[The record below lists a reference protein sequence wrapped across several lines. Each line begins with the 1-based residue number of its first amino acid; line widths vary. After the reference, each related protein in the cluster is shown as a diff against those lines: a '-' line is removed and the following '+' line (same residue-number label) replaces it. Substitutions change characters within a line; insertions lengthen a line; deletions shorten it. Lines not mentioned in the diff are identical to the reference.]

1 MIKSGFYTI
10 PASQAFAD
18 TLVTGIIDK
27 FPEPEQLARIELYL
41 PSRRA
46 ISSIKEAF
54 LKHQNKG
61 PILLPK
67 MFAVG
72 EPDEEVALNITIER
86 LELDE
91 AINGFERQCLIAS
104 QIQHFPIG
112 GRRMAPAPAMKLASS
127 LCVLIDQMQRAGTP
141 LSAIRDV
148 LPDELSTHWQEILKF
163 LTILFDYW
171 PSILAE
177 RGQIDPVARQQQLL
191 QAQLD
196 FWTSHPPN
204 APIILA
210 GSTGTLP
217 MTRAFM
223 KVISQLP
230 MGAVIFP
237 GIELDIEDAD
247 WRAIEQDP
255 VHPLHQIARS
265 MVEFELPLSEVRYWH
280 VTEQMQHKSVRSR
293 QIMLREVM
301 RPASRTSQWR
311 RLAVDQSELSP
322 SSLQGL
328 TVMSVTDS
336 FQEAELIA
344 GLMRQALET
353 PNKTAMLITPDRML
367 ARKVQAALMRW
378 NILVDDSAGSA
389 LILSSPA
396 RFLALIIRVVQED
409 ASPHALRA
417 LFKHPFA
424 TAGLPRAEFTH
435 LANLFEEQ
443 ILRGP
448 LPRKNWESWTLLVAQ
463 TPKLKH
469 FWQTCLVPAFTPLR
483 DAFKAVNPS
492 LDTLAIALMQTAQ
505 NLGALPENRVDEN
518 SADENRA
525 DENNVDS
532 GINDTQSDAPLHI
545 YSDFAGAVL
554 LELLSDM
561 IRFGGS
567 YPLAASEFH
576 NTFRVLC
583 QEEVVRTPYNQH
595 PRLKI
600 LGTIEAR
607 MQQADTVIL
616 GGLNEGVWPPFSQR
630 DMWINNASRTQL
642 GLPDRH
648 WRIALSAHDFMMAAA
663 SPEVMIT
670 RSVITD
676 GAPTQISRWL
686 ARLDAVVAAAGLSS
700 YLDKQIPVWM
710 KAVNA
715 RKIPDIVK
723 PIARPEPKPAL
734 AHRPSQISATDF
746 DQWIT
751 DPYGFY
757 VKKILKIRQKNP
769 IDEPPSVALRGS
781 LIHDVIAEF
790 STRYPTGK
798 LPEDAQEQLHKIV
811 DAHLSKWSNIAY
823 IDLFWRQKFSVI
835 LNWFLEEEGRRRDER
850 FQVVVEKEGRL
861 ELPVG
866 QRLILITARADRI
879 ELHPGNHY
887 QIIDYKSG
895 NPPSKLAVSSG
906 RAVQLLVE
914 AAILSKGGYRL
925 SDKTAQDIELFYWQL
940 KGRETASAKIDD
952 VTPDEFDVSII
963 FDQLLAL
970 VQSFENEDQPYLS
983 EPNSAQRP
991 KFSQVRHLARIK
1003 EWRAFEVNDDG

>member
-112 GRRMAPAPAMKLASS
+112 GLRMAPAPAMKLASS

-223 KVISQLP
+223 KVISHLP

-301 RPASRTSQWR
+301 RPASRTSRWR
-311 RLAVDQSELSP
+311 RLAVDQSELTP

-353 PNKTAMLITPDRML
+353 PIKTAMLITPDRML

-435 LANLFEEQ
+435 LASLFEEQ

-448 LPRKNWESWTLLVAQ
+448 LPRKNWESWTLSVAQ
-463 TPKLKH
+463 KPKLKN
-469 FWQTCLVPAFTPLR
+469 FWQTCLLSAFTPLR

-518 SADENRA
+518 RVDENRA
-525 DENNVDS
+525 DS

-545 YSDFAGAVL
+545 YSDYAGVRL

-567 YPLAASEFH
+567 YPLTASEFY

-700 YLDKQIPVWM
+700 HLDKQIPVWM

-723 PIARPEPKPAL
+723 PIVRPEPKPAL

-746 DQWIT
+746 DQLIT

-790 STRYPTGK
+790 STRYPTGE
-798 LPEDAQEQLHKIV
+798 LPEDAEEQLHKIV

-823 IDLFWRQKFSVI
+823 IDLFLEAKIFCNYKLVSRGRRQK
-835 LNWFLEEEGRRRDER
+835 
-850 FQVVVEKEGRL
+850 
-861 ELPVG
+861 
-866 QRLILITARADRI
+866 T
-879 ELHPGNHY
+879 
-887 QIIDYKSG
+887 
-895 NPPSKLAVSSG
+895 
-906 RAVQLLVE
+906 
-914 AAILSKGGYRL
+914 
-925 SDKTAQDIELFYWQL
+925 
-940 KGRETASAKIDD
+940 
-952 VTPDEFDVSII
+952 
-963 FDQLLAL
+963 
-970 VQSFENEDQPYLS
+970 
-983 EPNSAQRP
+983 
-991 KFSQVRHLARIK
+991 
-1003 EWRAFEVNDDG
+1003 

>member
-1 MIKSGFYTI
+1 MIKSRFYTI

-18 TLVTGIIDK
+18 NLVTGIMDK
-27 FPEPEQLARIELYL
+27 FPEKEQLARIELYL

-54 LKHQNKG
+54 FKHQKKG
-61 PILLPK
+61 PLLLPK
-67 MFAVG
+67 LFAIG
-72 EPDEEVALNITIER
+72 EPDEEVALNLAMEG

-91 AINGFERQCLIAS
+91 AINDFERQCLIAS

-112 GRRMAPAPAMKLASS
+112 GQLMAPASAMKLASS
-127 LCVLIDQMQRAGTP
+127 LCMLIDQMQRAGTP
-141 LSAIRDV
+141 LSAIKDV
-148 LPDELSTHWQEILKF
+148 LPDELSTYWQEILKF

-217 MTRAFM
+217 MTRSFM
-223 KVISQLP
+223 RVISQLP
-230 MGAVIFP
+230 MGVVIFP
-237 GIELDIEDAD
+237 GIDLDIEDTE
-247 WRAIEQDP
+247 WRAIEHDP
-255 VHPLHQIARS
+255 VHPLSQIARA

-280 VTEQMQHKSVRSR
+280 VTEQMRNKSVCSR
-293 QIMLREVM
+293 QILLREVM
-301 RPASRTSQWR
+301 RPASRTWQWR
-311 RLAVDQSELSP
+311 RLAIDESELSP

-328 TVMSVTDS
+328 KVISVTDS

-344 GLMRQALET
+344 GLMRKTLET

-378 NILVDDSAGSA
+378 NITVDDSAGSS
-389 LILSSPA
+389 LLLSSPA
-396 RFLALIIRVVQED
+396 RFLVLIIRVVQED

-448 LPRKNWESWTLLVAQ
+448 LPKKNWESWTLLVVQ
-463 TPKLKH
+463 NPKLKD
-469 FWQTCLVPAFTPLR
+469 FWQTRLLPAFNPLR
-483 DAFKAVNPS
+483 DAFKAINPS
-492 LDTLAIALMQTAQ
+492 LDTLTVALMQTAQ
-505 NLGALPENRVDEN
+505 NLGTLPENRVDSGFKTNN
-518 SADENRA
+518 S
-525 DENNVDS
+525 
-532 GINDTQSDAPLHI
+532 QSDDPFHI
-545 YSDFAGAVL
+545 YSDHAGKVL
-554 LELLSDM
+554 LELLSD
-561 IRFGGS
+561 IVRFGSS
-567 YPLAASEFH
+567 YPIASSEFH
-576 NTFRVLC
+576 NTFSVLC
-583 QEEVVRTPYNQH
+583 QEMVVRTPYNEH

-648 WRIALSAHDFMMAAA
+648 WRIALSAHDFMIAAA

-670 RSVITD
+670 RSVVTD
-676 GAPTQISRWL
+676 GAPTQTSRWL
-686 ARLDAVVAAAGLSS
+686 ARLDAVLAAAGISS

-715 RKIPDIVK
+715 RKIPGIVR
-723 PIARPEPKPAL
+723 PIARPEPKPAI

-757 VKKILKIRQKNP
+757 VKKILKIKQKNP
-769 IDEPPSVALRGS
+769 IDELPSVALRGS

-790 STRYPTGK
+790 LKHYPSGK
-798 LPEDAQEQLHKIV
+798 LPKNAGEQLHKIL
-811 DAHLSKWSNIAY
+811 DAHLSKWSDIAY

-835 LNWFLEEEGRRRDER
+835 LNWFLEEEYRRRDEH
-850 FQVVVEKEGRL
+850 FQVVVEKEGRI
-861 ELPVG
+861 ELSIG
-866 QRLILITARADRI
+866 QRLIHVTARADRI
-879 ELHPGNHY
+879 ELHQDNNY

-895 NPPSKLAVSSG
+895 NSPSKLAVSSG

-914 AAILSKGGYRL
+914 AAILSKGGFNL
-925 SDKTAQDIELFYWQL
+925 PNKTAQDIELFYWQL
-940 KGRETASAKIDD
+940 KGRVTAPAKIDD
-952 VTPDEFDVSII
+952 VTPDDFDVSII
-963 FDQLLAL
+963 FDQLFEL
-970 VQSFENEDQPYLS
+970 VHSFENEEQPYLS
-983 EPNSAQRP
+983 EPNLAQRP

-1003 EWRAFEVNDDG
+1003 EWRAFEVNDDR

>member
-18 TLVTGIIDK
+18 NLVTGIIDK

-54 LKHQNKG
+54 FKHQKLG

-72 EPDEEVALNITIER
+72 EPDEEVALKNTIER
-86 LELDE
+86 LELNE
-91 AINGFERQCLIAS
+91 AINKFERQCLIAS

-127 LCVLIDQMQRAGTP
+127 LCMLIDQLQRAGTP
-141 LSAIRDV
+141 LSAIKDV

-177 RGQIDPVARQQQLL
+177 RGQMDPVARQQQLL

-196 FWTSHPPN
+196 VWISHPPKS
-204 APIILA
+204 PIILA

-237 GIELDIEDAD
+237 GIELDIENTD
-247 WRAIEQDP
+247 WQAIKKDP
-255 VHPLHQIARS
+255 VHPFYQIART
-265 MVEFELPLSEVRYWH
+265 MVEFELQLSEVRYWH
-280 VTEQMQHKSVRSR
+280 VTEQIQNKSNRSR
-293 QIMLREVM
+293 LILLREVM

-311 RLAVDQSELSP
+311 KLAVDQTELSP
-322 SSLQGL
+322 SSLKGL
-328 TVMSVTDS
+328 KVMSVTDS
-336 FQEAELIA
+336 FKEAELIG
-344 GLMRQALET
+344 GLMRQVLET
-353 PNKTAMLITPDRML
+353 PNKTAMLITPDRTL

-378 NILVDDSAGSA
+378 NILIDDSAGSA

-396 RFLALIIRVVQED
+396 RFLALTIRVVQED

-448 LPRKNWESWTLLVAQ
+448 LPRKNWESWTLLVAR
-463 TPKLKH
+463 TPKLKD
-469 FWQTCLVPAFTPLR
+469 FWQTYLLPAFNPLR
-483 DAFKAVNPS
+483 DAFKAINPS
-492 LDTLAIALMQTAQ
+492 LDTLTIALMQTVQ
-505 NLGALPENRVDEN
+505 NLSTLPENSEDSDSDTNEKQ
-518 SADENRA
+518 SA
-525 DENNVDS
+525 
-532 GINDTQSDAPLHI
+532 APLHI
-545 YSDFAGAVL
+545 YSDFAGTVL

-561 IRFGGS
+561 IRFGSS
-567 YPLAASEFH
+567 YPIAASEFH
-576 NTFRVLC
+576 NTFSVLC

-616 GGLNEGVWPPFSQR
+616 GGLNEGVWPPFSQK
-630 DMWINNASRTQL
+630 DMWINNVSRTQL

-648 WRIALSAHDFMMAAA
+648 WRIALSAHDFIMAAA
-663 SPEVMIT
+663 SSEVMIT
-670 RSVITD
+670 RSFVTD
-676 GAPTQISRWL
+676 GAPNQASRWL
-686 ARLDAVVAAAGLSS
+686 ARLDAVVAAAGLSA

-715 RKIPDIVK
+715 RKIPKIVE
-723 PIARPEPKPAL
+723 PIGRPEPKPTIAQ
-734 AHRPSQISATDF
+734 RPSQISATDF

-757 VKKILKIRQKNP
+757 VKKILKIRQKKP
-769 IDEPPSVALRGS
+769 IDEPPSVALKGA
-781 LIHDVIAEF
+781 LIHDIIAKF
-790 STRYPTGK
+790 SARYPTGE
-798 LPEDAQEQLHKIV
+798 LPDDAGYQLQKIAEQFL
-811 DAHLSKWSNIAY
+811 LKWSNDTY

-835 LNWFLEEEGRRRDER
+835 LNWFLKEEDRRRDENFR
-850 FQVVVEKEGRL
+850 LVVEKDGSL
-861 ELPVG
+861 ELSIG
-866 QRLILITARADRI
+866 QRLILVTARADRI
-879 ELHPGNHY
+879 ELHQGNNY

-914 AAILSKGGYRL
+914 AAILLKGGYNL
-925 SDKTAQDIELFYWQL
+925 SDEPVQDIELFYWHL
-940 KGRETASAKIDD
+940 KGRLTVPAKIDD
-952 VTPDEFDVSII
+952 VTPYDFDMATI
-963 FDQLLAL
+963 FNQLFKL
-970 VQSFENEDQPYLS
+970 VQSFENEEQPYLS
-983 EPNSAQRP
+983 EPNLAQRP
-991 KFSQVRHLARIK
+991 KFSEVRHLARIK
-1003 EWRAFEVNDDG
+1003 EWRAFEVNDDE

>member
-1 MIKSGFYTI
+1 
-10 PASQAFAD
+10 
-18 TLVTGIIDK
+18 
-27 FPEPEQLARIELYL
+27 
-41 PSRRA
+41 
-46 ISSIKEAF
+46 
-54 LKHQNKG
+54 
-61 PILLPK
+61 

-112 GRRMAPAPAMKLASS
+112 GLRMAPAPAMKLASS

-223 KVISQLP
+223 KVISHLP

-280 VTEQMQHKSVRSR
+280 VTEKMQHKSVRPR

-301 RPASRTSQWR
+301 RPASRTSRWR
-311 RLAVDQSELSP
+311 RLAVDQSELTP

-328 TVMSVTDS
+328 KVMSVTDS

-378 NILVDDSAGSA
+378 NILVDDSAGSP

-435 LANLFEEQ
+435 LASLFEEQ

-448 LPRKNWESWTLLVAQ
+448 LPRKNWESWTLSVAQ
-463 TPKLKH
+463 KPKLKN
-469 FWQTCLVPAFTPLR
+469 FWQTCLLSAFTPLR

-518 SADENRA
+518 RA
-525 DENNVDS
+525 DS

-545 YSDFAGAVL
+545 YSDYAGVRL

-567 YPLAASEFH
+567 YPLTGSEFY

-723 PIARPEPKPAL
+723 PIVRPEPKPAL

-746 DQWIT
+746 DQLIT

-790 STRYPTGK
+790 STRYPTGE
-798 LPEDAQEQLHKIV
+798 LPEDAEEQLHKIV

-835 LNWFLEEEGRRRDER
+835 INWFLEEEGRRRDER
-850 FQVVVEKEGRL
+850 FQVVAEKEGRL
-861 ELPVG
+861 ELLIG
-866 QRLILITARADRI
+866 QRLIFITARADRI
-879 ELHPGNHY
+879 ELHQDNHY

-895 NPPSKLAVSSG
+895 NPPSKLAVVSG

-914 AAILSKGGYRL
+914 AAILSKGGYSL
-925 SDKTAQDIELFYWQL
+925 SYKTAQDIELFYWQL
-940 KGRETASAKIDD
+940 KGRVTAPAKIDD
-952 VTPDEFDVSII
+952 VTPDDFDVSII

-983 EPNSAQRP
+983 EPNPAQRP

>member
-1 MIKSGFYTI
+1 MIKSGFYSI

-18 TLVTGIIDK
+18 NLVTGIIDK
-27 FPEPEQLARIELYL
+27 FPESEQLAKIELYL

-46 ISSIKEAF
+46 ISSIEKAF
-54 LKHQNKG
+54 FKHQKEG

-67 MFAVG
+67 IFAVG
-72 EPDEEVALNITIER
+72 EPDEEAALKIIVEG

-91 AINGFERQCLIAS
+91 SINGFERQCLIAT
-104 QIQHFPIG
+104 QIQLLPIG
-112 GRRMAPAPAMKLASS
+112 GRRMAPATAMKLASS
-127 LCVLIDQMQRAGTP
+127 LCLLIDQMQRAGTP
-141 LSAIRDV
+141 LSAIKDV

-177 RGQIDPVARQQQLL
+177 RGKIDPVARQQKLL

-196 FWTSHPPN
+196 YWTSHPPN

-237 GIELDIEDAD
+237 GIELDIEDTD
-247 WRAIEQDP
+247 WHAIEQDR

-265 MVEFELPLSEVRYWH
+265 MLELELPLSEVRYWH

-293 QIMLREVM
+293 QIVLREVM

-311 RLAVDQSELSP
+311 RLAVEHSELST
-322 SSLQGL
+322 SSLEGL
-328 TVMSVTDS
+328 KVMSVTDS

-344 GLMRQALET
+344 GLMRETLENK
-353 PNKTAMLITPDRML
+353 NKTAMLVTPDRML

-378 NILVDDSAGSA
+378 NIIVDDSAGSS

-396 RFLALIIRVVQED
+396 RFLASIIRVVQED
-409 ASPHALRA
+409 ASPYALRA

-424 TAGLPRAEFTH
+424 TAGLERAEFTY

-448 LPRKNWESWTLLVAQ
+448 LPKKNWESWTTLVAQ
-463 TPKLKH
+463 TSELKG
-469 FWQTCLVPAFTPLR
+469 FWQTCLLPAFTPLR
-483 DAFKAVNPS
+483 DAYRSTNPS
-492 LDTLAIALMQTAQ
+492 LDTLTIALMQTAQ
-505 NLGALPENRVDEN
+505 NLSSLPEN
-518 SADENRA
+518 SADLVS
-525 DENNVDS
+525 D
-532 GINDTQSDAPLHI
+532 INETQSDAPLHI
-545 YSDFAGAVL
+545 YSDFAGTAL

-561 IRFGGS
+561 IRFGS
-567 YPLAASEFH
+567 NYPIIASEFH
-576 NTFRVLC
+576 NTFFVLC
-583 QEEVVRTPYNQH
+583 QEVVVRTPYDQH

-607 MQQADTVIL
+607 MQQADIVIL
-616 GGLNEGVWPPFSQR
+616 GGLNEGVWPPFSER
-630 DMWINNASRTQL
+630 DTWITNATRTQL
-642 GLPDRH
+642 GLPDRY
-648 WRIALSAHDFMMAAA
+648 WRIALSAHDFMMAASA
-663 SPEVMIT
+663 PEVLIT
-670 RSVITD
+670 RSVVTD
-676 GAPTQISRWL
+676 GVPTQISRWL
-686 ARLDAVVAAAGLSS
+686 ARLDAVLAAAGLSS

-723 PIARPEPKPAL
+723 PISQPEPKPAI

-746 DQWIT
+746 EQWIK

-757 VKKILKIRQKNP
+757 VNKILKIKQKQQ

-790 STRYPTGK
+790 SKRYPTGK
-798 LPEDAQEQLHKIV
+798 LPKDAGEQLHKIV
-811 DAHLSKWSNIAY
+811 DTHLSKWSNITY

-835 LNWFLEEEGRRRDER
+835 LNWLLEEERRRRHDR
-850 FQVVVEKEGRL
+850 FHVIAEKEGRI
-861 ELPVG
+861 ELSIG
-866 QRLILITARADRI
+866 QRSILITARADRI
-879 ELHPGNHY
+879 ELHQDNNY
-887 QIIDYKSG
+887 QLIDYKSG
-895 NPPSKLAVSSG
+895 NPPSKLKVSSG
-906 RAVQLLVE
+906 TAVQLLVE
-914 AAILSKGGYRL
+914 AAILSKGGYNI
-925 SDKTAQDIELFYWQL
+925 SDKTALDIKLFYWQL
-940 KGRETASAKIDD
+940 KGRITAPAKIDD
-952 VTPDEFDVSII
+952 VTPDDFDVSII
-963 FDQLLAL
+963 FDQLFEL
-970 VQSFENEDQPYLS
+970 VQIFENEEQPYLS

-1003 EWRAFEVNDDG
+1003 EWRAFEVNEDG

>member
-1 MIKSGFYTI
+1 MIKSRFYTI

-18 TLVTGIIDK
+18 NLVTGIIDK

-54 LKHQNKG
+54 LKHQKQG

-67 MFAVG
+67 IFAVG
-72 EPDEEVALNITIER
+72 EPDEEVALNPSIEG
-86 LELDE
+86 LELNE
-91 AINGFERQCLIAS
+91 AINVFERQCLIAS

-112 GRRMAPAPAMKLASS
+112 GQRMSPASSMKLASS
-127 LCVLIDQMQRAGTP
+127 LCMLIDQMQRACTP
-141 LSAIRDV
+141 LSDIKNV
-148 LPDELSTHWQEILKF
+148 LPDELSTYWQEILKF

-177 RGQIDPVARQQQLL
+177 RGQMDPVARQQKLL

-204 APIILA
+204 VPIILA

-237 GIELDIEDAD
+237 GLDLDIEHTD
-247 WRAIEQDP
+247 WHAIENDS
-255 VHPLHQIARS
+255 VHPLSQIARS
-265 MVEFELPLSEVRYWH
+265 MAEFELPLSEVRYWH
-280 VTEQMQHKSVRSR
+280 VTEQMRHKSVCSR
-293 QIMLREVM
+293 QILLREIM
-301 RPASRTSQWR
+301 RPASRTWQWR
-311 RLAVDQSELSP
+311 RLAVDESELSP

-328 TVMSVTDS
+328 KVMSVTDS

-344 GLMRQALET
+344 GLMRQILET
-353 PNKTAMLITPDRML
+353 PNKTAMLVTPDRVL

-378 NILVDDSAGSA
+378 NIKIDDSAGSS
-389 LILSSPA
+389 LLLSTPA

-448 LPRKNWESWTLLVAQ
+448 LPKKNWESWTLLVAQ
-463 TPKLKH
+463 TPKLKD
-469 FWQTCLVPAFTPLR
+469 FWQNSLLPAFTPLR
-483 DAFKAVNPS
+483 DAFRAINPS
-492 LDTLAIALMQTAQ
+492 LDTLTIALMQTAQ
-505 NLGALPENRVDEN
+505 ELSTLPEN
-518 SADENRA
+518 SAD
-525 DENNVDS
+525 S
-532 GINDTQSDAPLHI
+532 GSKTNYKQSDTPLHI
-545 YSDFAGAVL
+545 YTDHSGKVL
-554 LELLSDM
+554 LEFLSDM
-561 IRFGGS
+561 IRFGS
-567 YPLAASEFH
+567 NYSIAASEFH
-576 NTFRVLC
+576 YTFSALC
-583 QEEVVRTPYNQH
+583 QEAVVRTPYYQH

-663 SPEVMIT
+663 SPEVIIT
-670 RSVITD
+670 RSVVTD
-676 GAPTQISRWL
+676 GATTQKSRWL
-686 ARLDAVVAAAGLSS
+686 ARLDAVLAAAGLSS

-723 PIARPEPKPAL
+723 PIGRPEPKPAITQ
-734 AHRPSQISATDF
+734 RPSQISATDF

-769 IDEPPSVALRGS
+769 IDESPSVALRGS

-790 STRYPTGK
+790 SECYPIGK
-798 LPEDAQEQLHKIV
+798 LPKDAGQKLRKIL

-835 LNWFLEEEGRRRDER
+835 LNWFLEEECRRRDEC
-850 FQVVVEKEGRL
+850 FQVVVEKEGRI
-861 ELPVG
+861 ELSIG
-866 QRLILITARADRI
+866 RRLILVTARADRI
-879 ELHPGNHY
+879 ELHRGNNY

-906 RAVQLLVE
+906 NAVQLLVE
-914 AAILSKGGYRL
+914 AAILSKGGFNL
-925 SDKTAQDIELFYWQL
+925 SDKNVQDIGLFYWQL
-940 KGRETASAKIDD
+940 KGRVTAPGKIDD
-952 VTPDEFDVSII
+952 VTPDDFDVCII
-963 FDQLLAL
+963 FDQLLEL
-970 VQSFENEDQPYLS
+970 VQSFENEEQPYLS
-983 EPNSAQRP
+983 EPNPAKRP
-991 KFSQVRHLARIK
+991 KISQVRHLARIK
-1003 EWRAFEVNDDG
+1003 EWRAFEVNDDR

>member
-18 TLVTGIIDK
+18 NLVTGIIDK

-54 LKHQNKG
+54 FKHQNQG

-72 EPDEEVALNITIER
+72 EPDEEVAINIAIER

-112 GRRMAPAPAMKLASS
+112 GRRIAPAPAMKLASS
-127 LCVLIDQMQRAGTP
+127 LCMLIDQMQRAGTP
-141 LSAIRDV
+141 LSAIKDV

-196 FWTSHPPN
+196 FWTSNPPN

-230 MGAVIFP
+230 MGVVIFP

-247 WRAIEQDP
+247 WCAIEQDP

-293 QIMLREVM
+293 QIVLRELM

-328 TVMSVTDS
+328 KVMSVTDS

-424 TAGLPRAEFTH
+424 TAGLPRAEFIH

-463 TPKLKH
+463 TPKLKN
-469 FWQTCLVPAFTPLR
+469 FWQTCLLPAFIPLR
-483 DAFKAVNPS
+483 DAFKAINPS

-505 NLGALPENRVDEN
+505 NLGALPENRL
-518 SADENRA
+518 DENR
-525 DENNVDS
+525 VDS
-532 GINDTQSDAPLHI
+532 DSDINDTQSDAAFHI
-545 YSDFAGAVL
+545 YSDFAGVIL

-561 IRFGGS
+561 IRFGDS
-567 YPLAASEFH
+567 YPLAASEFY
-576 NTFRVLC
+576 NTFSVLC
-583 QEEVVRTPYNQH
+583 QEKVVRTPYNQH

-734 AHRPSQISATDF
+734 AQRPSQISATDF

-798 LPEDAQEQLHKIV
+798 LPEDAGEQLHKIV

-823 IDLFWRQKFSVI
+823 IDLFWRQKISVI

-850 FQVVVEKEGRL
+850 FQVVVEKEGKL
-861 ELPVG
+861 ELSIG
-866 QRLILITARADRI
+866 QRLILVTARADRI
-879 ELHPGNHY
+879 ELHQGNHY
-887 QIIDYKSG
+887 KIIDYKSG
-895 NPPSKLAVSSG
+895 NPPSKLAVSLG

-914 AAILSKGGYRL
+914 AAILSKGGYGL

-940 KGRETASAKIDD
+940 KGRETAPAKIDD
-952 VTPDEFDVSII
+952 VTPDDFDVSII

-970 VQSFENEDQPYLS
+970 VQSFENEEQPYLS

>member
-1 MIKSGFYTI
+1 
-10 PASQAFAD
+10 
-18 TLVTGIIDK
+18 
-27 FPEPEQLARIELYL
+27 
-41 PSRRA
+41 
-46 ISSIKEAF
+46 
-54 LKHQNKG
+54 
-61 PILLPK
+61 
-67 MFAVG
+67 
-72 EPDEEVALNITIER
+72 
-86 LELDE
+86 
-91 AINGFERQCLIAS
+91 
-104 QIQHFPIG
+104 
-112 GRRMAPAPAMKLASS
+112 
-127 LCVLIDQMQRAGTP
+127 
-141 LSAIRDV
+141 
-148 LPDELSTHWQEILKF
+148 
-163 LTILFDYW
+163 
-171 PSILAE
+171 
-177 RGQIDPVARQQQLL
+177 
-191 QAQLD
+191 
-196 FWTSHPPN
+196 
-204 APIILA
+204 
-210 GSTGTLP
+210 
-217 MTRAFM
+217 
-223 KVISQLP
+223 
-230 MGAVIFP
+230 
-237 GIELDIEDAD
+237 
-247 WRAIEQDP
+247 
-255 VHPLHQIARS
+255 
-265 MVEFELPLSEVRYWH
+265 
-280 VTEQMQHKSVRSR
+280 
-293 QIMLREVM
+293 
-301 RPASRTSQWR
+301 
-311 RLAVDQSELSP
+311 
-322 SSLQGL
+322 
-328 TVMSVTDS
+328 MSVTDA

-367 ARKVQAALMRW
+367 ARKVQAALTRW

-424 TAGLPRAEFTH
+424 TAGLPRAEFIH

-463 TPKLKH
+463 TPKLKN
-469 FWQTCLVPAFTPLR
+469 FWQTCLLPAFIPLR
-483 DAFKAVNPS
+483 DAFKAINPS

-505 NLGALPENRVDEN
+505 NLGALPENRLDE
-518 SADENRA
+518 SR
-525 DENNVDS
+525 VDS
-532 GINDTQSDAPLHI
+532 DSDINDTQSDAAFHI
-545 YSDFAGAVL
+545 YSDFAGVIL

-561 IRFGGS
+561 IRFGDS
-567 YPLAASEFH
+567 YPIAASEFY
-576 NTFRVLC
+576 NTFSVLC
-583 QEEVVRTPYNQH
+583 QEKVVRTPYNQH

-734 AHRPSQISATDF
+734 AQRPSQISATDF

-798 LPEDAQEQLHKIV
+798 LPEDAGEQLHKIV

-823 IDLFWRQKFSVI
+823 IDLFWRQKNSVM
-835 LNWFLEEEGRRRDER
+835 LNWLLEE
-850 FQVVVEKEGRL
+850 
-861 ELPVG
+861 
-866 QRLILITARADRI
+866 
-879 ELHPGNHY
+879 
-887 QIIDYKSG
+887 
-895 NPPSKLAVSSG
+895 
-906 RAVQLLVE
+906 
-914 AAILSKGGYRL
+914 
-925 SDKTAQDIELFYWQL
+925 
-940 KGRETASAKIDD
+940 
-952 VTPDEFDVSII
+952 
-963 FDQLLAL
+963 
-970 VQSFENEDQPYLS
+970 
-983 EPNSAQRP
+983 
-991 KFSQVRHLARIK
+991 
-1003 EWRAFEVNDDG
+1003 

>member
-46 ISSIKEAF
+46 ISSIKEVF
-54 LKHQNKG
+54 LKHHNQG

-112 GRRMAPAPAMKLASS
+112 GLRMAPAPAMKLASS

-141 LSAIRDV
+141 LSAIGDV

-223 KVISQLP
+223 KVISHLP

-280 VTEQMQHKSVRSR
+280 VTEKMQHKSVRPR

-301 RPASRTSQWR
+301 RPASRTSRWR
-311 RLAVDQSELSP
+311 RLAVDQSELTP

-328 TVMSVTDS
+328 KVMSVTDS

-435 LANLFEEQ
+435 LASLFEEQ

-448 LPRKNWESWTLLVAQ
+448 LPRKNWESWTLSVAQ
-463 TPKLKH
+463 KPKLKN
-469 FWQTCLVPAFTPLR
+469 FWQTCLLSAFTPLR

-518 SADENRA
+518 RVDENRA
-525 DENNVDS
+525 DS

-545 YSDFAGAVL
+545 YSDYAGVRL

-567 YPLAASEFH
+567 YPLTASEFY

-700 YLDKQIPVWM
+700 HLDKQIPVWM

-723 PIARPEPKPAL
+723 PIVRPEPKPAL
-734 AHRPSQISATDF
+734 AQRPSQISATDF
-746 DQWIT
+746 DQLIT

-790 STRYPTGK
+790 STRYPTGE
-798 LPEDAQEQLHKIV
+798 LPEDAEEQLHKIV

-835 LNWFLEEEGRRRDER
+835 INWFLEEEGRRRDER
-850 FQVVVEKEGRL
+850 FQVVAEKEGRL
-861 ELPVG
+861 ELLIG
-866 QRLILITARADRI
+866 QRLIFITARADRI
-879 ELHPGNHY
+879 ELHQDDHY

-895 NPPSKLAVSSG
+895 NPPSKLALVSG

-914 AAILSKGGYRL
+914 AAILSKGGYSL
-925 SDKTAQDIELFYWQL
+925 SYKTAQDIELFYWQL
-940 KGRETASAKIDD
+940 KGRVTAPAKIDD
-952 VTPDEFDVSII
+952 VTPDDFDVSII

-983 EPNSAQRP
+983 EPNPAQRP

>member
-1 MIKSGFYTI
+1 MMKSGFYTI
-10 PASQAFAD
+10 APSQAFAD
-18 TLVTGIIDK
+18 NLVNGIVDK

-41 PSRRA
+41 PSKRA

-54 LKHQNKG
+54 FKHQKQG
-61 PILLPK
+61 SLLLPK

-72 EPDEEVALNITIER
+72 EPDEQVALNITIEG

-127 LCVLIDQMQRAGTP
+127 LCMLIDQMQRAGTP

-148 LPDELSTHWQEILKF
+148 LPDELSVHWQEILKF

-171 PSILAE
+171 PSILFE
-177 RGQIDPVARQQQLL
+177 RGQIDPVARQQKLL

-196 FWTSHPPN
+196 FWTSYPPN
-204 APIILA
+204 SPIILA
-210 GSTGTLP
+210 GSTGSLP

-223 KVISQLP
+223 KVISRLP

-237 GIELDIEDAD
+237 GIELEIDDTD

-255 VHPLHQIARS
+255 VHPLHQIAHS
-265 MVEFELPLSEVRYWH
+265 MFELELPLSDVRYWY
-280 VTEQMQHKSVRSR
+280 VTQEMQNKLACPR
-293 QIMLREVM
+293 QILIREVM

-311 RLAVDQSELSP
+311 RLAVDQSALSP

-328 TVMSVTDS
+328 KVMSVTDS

-344 GLMRQALET
+344 GLMRQVLET

-367 ARKVQAALMRW
+367 ARKVQVALMRW
-378 NILVDDSAGSA
+378 NIPVDDSAGSS

-396 RFLALIIRVVQED
+396 RFLASIIRVVQED

-417 LFKHPFA
+417 FFKHPFA
-424 TAGLPRAEFTH
+424 TAGLLRAEFTH

-448 LPRKNWESWTLLVAQ
+448 LPQKNWESWTLIVAKR
-463 TPKLKH
+463 PKLKN
-469 FWQTCLVPAFTPLR
+469 FWETCLLPAFKPLC
-483 DAFKAVNPS
+483 DAFKAINPS
-492 LDTLAIALMQTAQ
+492 LDTLAKALMQTTQ
-505 NLGALPENRVDEN
+505 YLCKLPEVP
-518 SADENRA
+518 ADLDTE
-525 DENNVDS
+525 
-532 GINDTQSDAPLHI
+532 INDRKKNDAPLHI
-545 YSDFAGAVL
+545 YSDFAGTVL

-561 IRFGGS
+561 IRFGS
-567 YPLAASEFH
+567 NYPIAASEFY
-576 NTFRVLC
+576 NTFCVLC
-583 QEEVVRTPYNQH
+583 KEEVVRTPYNQH

-607 MQQADTVIL
+607 MQRADTVIL
-616 GGLNEGVWPPFSQR
+616 GGLNEGVWPPFAQR

-648 WRIALSAHDFMMAAA
+648 WRIALSAHDFMMAVA
-663 SPEVMIT
+663 SPEVLIT
-670 RSVITD
+670 RSVVTD

-700 YLDKQIPVWM
+700 HLDKQIPAWM

-715 RKIPDIVK
+715 RKIPDMVK
-723 PIARPEPKPAL
+723 PIARPEPKPAII
-734 AHRPSQISATDF
+734 HRPSQISATDF

-757 VKKILKIRQKNP
+757 VKKILKIRQKNL

-781 LIHDVIAEF
+781 LIHDIIAEF
-790 STRYPTGK
+790 SACYPTGK
-798 LPEDAQEQLHKIV
+798 LPKDAGDKLNKILE
-811 DAHLSKWSNIAY
+811 AHLLKWSNISY
-823 IDLFWRQKFSVI
+823 IDLFWRQKLSII
-835 LNWFLEEEGRRRDER
+835 LDWFLEEECRRRNDS
-850 FQVVVEKEGRL
+850 FQVVVEKEGRV
-861 ELPVG
+861 ELPIG

-879 ELHPGNHY
+879 ELDQDNNY

-895 NPPSKLAVSSG
+895 NPPSKLEVSSG

-914 AAILSKGGYRL
+914 AAILSKGGYNL
-925 SDKTAQDIELFYWQL
+925 SEKTAQDIALYYWHL
-940 KGRETASAKIDD
+940 RGRATEPAKIDD
-952 VTPDEFDVSII
+952 VTPDEFDVAII
-963 FDQLLAL
+963 FKKLLEL
-970 VQSFENEDQPYLS
+970 VQSFENEEQPYLS

-991 KFSQVRHLARIK
+991 KFSEVRHLARIK
-1003 EWRAFEVNDDG
+1003 EWRAFEVSNDG

>member
-18 TLVTGIIDK
+18 NLVTGIIDK

-54 LKHQNKG
+54 FKHQNQG

-72 EPDEEVALNITIER
+72 EPDEEVAINIAIER

-112 GRRMAPAPAMKLASS
+112 GRRIAPAPAMKLASS
-127 LCVLIDQMQRAGTP
+127 LCMLIDQMQRAGTP
-141 LSAIRDV
+141 LSAIKDV

-230 MGAVIFP
+230 MGVVIFP

-247 WRAIEQDP
+247 WCAIEQDP

-293 QIMLREVM
+293 QIVLRELM

-322 SSLQGL
+322 SSLEGL
-328 TVMSVTDS
+328 KVMSVTDA

-367 ARKVQAALMRW
+367 ARKVQAALTRW

-424 TAGLPRAEFTH
+424 TAGLPRAEFIH

-463 TPKLKH
+463 TPKLKN
-469 FWQTCLVPAFTPLR
+469 FWQTCLLPAFIPLR
-483 DAFKAVNPS
+483 DAFKAINPS

-505 NLGALPENRVDEN
+505 NLGALPENRL
-518 SADENRA
+518 DENR
-525 DENNVDS
+525 VDS
-532 GINDTQSDAPLHI
+532 DSDINDTQSDAAFHI
-545 YSDFAGAVL
+545 YSDFAGVIL

-561 IRFGGS
+561 IRFGDS
-567 YPLAASEFH
+567 YPLAASEFY
-576 NTFRVLC
+576 NTFSVLC
-583 QEEVVRTPYNQH
+583 QEKVVRTPYNQH

-734 AHRPSQISATDF
+734 AQRPSQISATDF

-798 LPEDAQEQLHKIV
+798 LPEDAGEQLHKIV

-823 IDLFWRQKFSVI
+823 IDLFWRQKISVI

-850 FQVVVEKEGRL
+850 FQVVVEKEGKL
-861 ELPVG
+861 ELSIG
-866 QRLILITARADRI
+866 QRLILVTARADRI
-879 ELHPGNHY
+879 ELHQGNHY
-887 QIIDYKSG
+887 KIIDYKSG
-895 NPPSKLAVSSG
+895 NPPSKLAVSLG

-914 AAILSKGGYRL
+914 AAILSKGGYGL

-940 KGRETASAKIDD
+940 KGRETAPAKIDD
-952 VTPDEFDVSII
+952 VTPDDFDVSII

-970 VQSFENEDQPYLS
+970 VQSFENEEQPYLS

>member
-18 TLVTGIIDK
+18 NLVTGIIDK

-54 LKHQNKG
+54 FKHQNQG

-72 EPDEEVALNITIER
+72 EPDEEVAINIAIER

-112 GRRMAPAPAMKLASS
+112 GRRIAPAPAMKLASS
-127 LCVLIDQMQRAGTP
+127 LCMLIDQMQRAGTP
-141 LSAIRDV
+141 LSAIKDV

-230 MGAVIFP
+230 MGVVIFP

-247 WRAIEQDP
+247 WCAIEQDS

-265 MVEFELPLSEVRYWH
+265 MAEFELPLSEVRYWH

-293 QIMLREVM
+293 QIVLRELM

-322 SSLQGL
+322 SSLEGL
-328 TVMSVTDS
+328 KVMSVTDA

-367 ARKVQAALMRW
+367 ARKVQAALTRW

-424 TAGLPRAEFTH
+424 TAGLPRAEFIH

-463 TPKLKH
+463 TPKLKN
-469 FWQTCLVPAFTPLR
+469 FWQTCLLPAFIPLR
-483 DAFKAVNPS
+483 DAFKAINPS
-492 LDTLAIALMQTAQ
+492 LDTLAIALMQTAK
-505 NLGALPENRVDEN
+505 NLGALPENRLDE
-518 SADENRA
+518 SR
-525 DENNVDS
+525 VDS
-532 GINDTQSDAPLHI
+532 DSDINDTQSDAAFHI
-545 YSDFAGAVL
+545 YSDFAGVIL

-561 IRFGGS
+561 IRFGDS
-567 YPLAASEFH
+567 YPIAASEFY
-576 NTFRVLC
+576 NTFSVLC
-583 QEEVVRTPYNQH
+583 QEKVVRTPYNQH

-734 AHRPSQISATDF
+734 AQRPSQISATDF

-798 LPEDAQEQLHKIV
+798 LPEDAGKQLHKIV

-823 IDLFWRQKFSVI
+823 IDLFWRQKISVI

-850 FQVVVEKEGRL
+850 FQLVVEKEGKL
-861 ELPVG
+861 ELSIG
-866 QRLILITARADRI
+866 QRLILVTARADRI
-879 ELHPGNHY
+879 ELHQGNHY
-887 QIIDYKSG
+887 KIIDYKSG
-895 NPPSKLAVSSG
+895 NPPSKLAVSLG

-914 AAILSKGGYRL
+914 AAILSKGGYGL

-940 KGRETASAKIDD
+940 KGRETAPAKIDD
-952 VTPDEFDVSII
+952 VTPDDFDVSII

-970 VQSFENEDQPYLS
+970 VQSFENEEQPYLS

>member
-10 PASQAFAD
+10 PASQAFVAN
-18 TLVTGIIDK
+18 LVTGILDK

-54 LKHQNKG
+54 SKHQKQG
-61 PILLPK
+61 PLLLPK
-67 MFAVG
+67 IFAVG
-72 EPDEEVALNITIER
+72 EPDEEVALNIAIEG

-127 LCVLIDQMQRAGTP
+127 LCMLIDQMQRAGTP
-141 LSAIRDV
+141 LSAIKDV
-148 LPDELSTHWQEILKF
+148 LPDELSIHWQEILKF

-171 PSILAE
+171 PYILAE

-191 QAQLD
+191 QAQLN
-196 FWTSHPPN
+196 FWSNHPPKT
-204 APIILA
+204 PIILA
-210 GSTGTLP
+210 GSTGSLP

-230 MGAVIFP
+230 MGAVVFP
-237 GIELDIEDAD
+237 GIELDIEETD

-255 VHPLHQIARS
+255 VHPLHQIALS
-265 MVEFELPLSEVRYWH
+265 MVEFELPLSEVSYWH
-280 VTEQMQHKSVRSR
+280 VTEHMQKKSVRSR
-293 QIMLREVM
+293 QILLRELM

-322 SSLQGL
+322 SGLQGL
-328 TVMSVTDS
+328 RVMSVTDS

-344 GLMRQALET
+344 GLMRQTLET
-353 PNKTAMLITPDRML
+353 PNKTAMLVTPDRML
-367 ARKVQAALMRW
+367 ARKVQASLIRW
-378 NILVDDSAGSA
+378 NILVDDTAGSP
-389 LILSSPA
+389 LILSIPA
-396 RFLALIIRVVQED
+396 RFLLLIIRVVQED

-417 LFKHPFA
+417 LFKHPFS

-448 LPRKNWESWTLLVAQ
+448 LPQKKWESWTLLTAQ
-463 TPKLKH
+463 TPKLRD
-469 FWQTCLVPAFTPLR
+469 FWQTCLLPAFTPLR
-483 DAFKAVNPS
+483 DAFKAINPS
-492 LDTLAIALMQTAQ
+492 LYTLTTALMQTAQ
-505 NLGALPENRVDEN
+505 NLGTLPEN
-518 SADENRA
+518 S
-525 DENNVDS
+525 VDS
-532 GINDTQSDAPLHI
+532 DSDMNDIQSDVPLHI
-545 YSDFAGAVL
+545 YSGFAGTVL
-554 LELLSDM
+554 LELLTDM
-561 IRFGGS
+561 VRFGRS
-567 YPLAASEFH
+567 YPIAASEFH
-576 NTFRVLC
+576 NTFSVLC
-583 QEEVVRTPYNQH
+583 QELVVRTPFNQH

-616 GGLNEGVWPPFSQR
+616 GGLNEGIWPPFTQR

-670 RSVITD
+670 RSVVTD

-700 YLDKQIPVWM
+700 YLDKQIPGWLE
-710 KAVNA
+710 AVNA

-723 PIARPEPKPAL
+723 PIARPEPKPAI
-734 AHRPSQISATDF
+734 AQRPCQISATDF

-757 VKKILKIRQKNP
+757 VKKILKIKQKDP

-781 LIHDVIAEF
+781 LIHDIIAEF
-790 STRYPTGK
+790 SKCYSTGK
-798 LPEDAQEQLHKIV
+798 LPKNAEEKLYEIAN
-811 DAHLSKWSNIAY
+811 AHLSKWTNIAY

-835 LNWFLEEEGRRRDER
+835 LSWFLEEESRRRDKY
-850 FQVVVEKEGRL
+850 FKVVAEKEGRI
-861 ELPVG
+861 ELSIG
-866 QRLILITARADRI
+866 QRLILVTARADRI
-879 ELHPGNHY
+879 ELYQGNNY

-906 RAVQLLVE
+906 VAVQLLIE
-914 AAILSKGGYRL
+914 AAILSKGGYNL
-925 SDKTAQDIELFYWQL
+925 SDKPAQNIELFYWQL
-940 KGRETASAKIDD
+940 KGGVTTPAKIKD
-952 VTPDEFDVSII
+952 VTPDDFDLSII
-963 FDQLLAL
+963 FDRLFELIKT
-970 VQSFENEDQPYLS
+970 FENEEHPYLS
-983 EPNSAQRP
+983 EPNFTQRP

-1003 EWRAFEVNDDG
+1003 EWRAFDVNDDG

>member
-1 MIKSGFYTI
+1 
-10 PASQAFAD
+10 
-18 TLVTGIIDK
+18 
-27 FPEPEQLARIELYL
+27 
-41 PSRRA
+41 
-46 ISSIKEAF
+46 
-54 LKHQNKG
+54 
-61 PILLPK
+61 
-67 MFAVG
+67 
-72 EPDEEVALNITIER
+72 
-86 LELDE
+86 
-91 AINGFERQCLIAS
+91 
-104 QIQHFPIG
+104 
-112 GRRMAPAPAMKLASS
+112 
-127 LCVLIDQMQRAGTP
+127 
-141 LSAIRDV
+141 
-148 LPDELSTHWQEILKF
+148 
-163 LTILFDYW
+163 
-171 PSILAE
+171 
-177 RGQIDPVARQQQLL
+177 
-191 QAQLD
+191 
-196 FWTSHPPN
+196 
-204 APIILA
+204 
-210 GSTGTLP
+210 
-217 MTRAFM
+217 
-223 KVISQLP
+223 
-230 MGAVIFP
+230 
-237 GIELDIEDAD
+237 
-247 WRAIEQDP
+247 
-255 VHPLHQIARS
+255 
-265 MVEFELPLSEVRYWH
+265 
-280 VTEQMQHKSVRSR
+280 
-293 QIMLREVM
+293 
-301 RPASRTSQWR
+301 
-311 RLAVDQSELSP
+311 
-322 SSLQGL
+322 
-328 TVMSVTDS
+328 
-336 FQEAELIA
+336 
-344 GLMRQALET
+344 
-353 PNKTAMLITPDRML
+353 
-367 ARKVQAALMRW
+367 
-378 NILVDDSAGSA
+378 
-389 LILSSPA
+389 
-396 RFLALIIRVVQED
+396 VVQED

-424 TAGLPRAEFTH
+424 TAGLPRAEFIH

-463 TPKLKH
+463 TPKLKN
-469 FWQTCLVPAFTPLR
+469 FWQTCLLPAFIPLR
-483 DAFKAVNPS
+483 DAFKAINPS

-505 NLGALPENRVDEN
+505 NLGALPENRLDE
-518 SADENRA
+518 SR
-525 DENNVDS
+525 VDS
-532 GINDTQSDAPLHI
+532 DSDINDTQSDAAFHI
-545 YSDFAGAVL
+545 YSDFAGVIL

-561 IRFGGS
+561 IRFGDS
-567 YPLAASEFH
+567 YPIAASEFY
-576 NTFRVLC
+576 NTFSVLC
-583 QEEVVRTPYNQH
+583 QEKVVRTPYNQH

-734 AHRPSQISATDF
+734 AQRPSQISATDF

-861 ELPVG
+861 ELSIG
-866 QRLILITARADRI
+866 QRLILVTARADRI

-940 KGRETASAKIDD
+940 KGRETAPAKIDD

>member
-10 PASQAFAD
+10 PASQPFAAN
-18 TLVTGIIDK
+18 LVTGILDK

-46 ISSIKEAF
+46 ISSIREEF
-54 LKHQNKG
+54 LKHQKQG
-61 PILLPK
+61 PLLLPK
-67 MFAVG
+67 IFAVG
-72 EPDEEVALNITIER
+72 DPDEEVALNIGIEG

-127 LCVLIDQMQRAGTP
+127 LCMLIDQMQRAGTP
-141 LSAIRDV
+141 LSAIKDV
-148 LPDELSTHWQEILKF
+148 LPDELSIHWQEILKF

-171 PSILAE
+171 PYILAE
-177 RGQIDPVARQQQLL
+177 RQQIDPVARQQQLL
-191 QAQLD
+191 QAQLN
-196 FWTSHPPN
+196 FWSSHPPKS
-204 APIILA
+204 PIILA
-210 GSTGTLP
+210 GSTGSSP

-230 MGAVIFP
+230 MGAVVFP
-237 GIELDIEDAD
+237 GIELDIEETD

-255 VHPLHQIARS
+255 VHPLHQIALS
-265 MVEFELPLSEVRYWH
+265 MVEFNLPLSEVSYWH
-280 VTEQMQHKSVRSR
+280 VTEQMQKKSARSR
-293 QIMLREVM
+293 EILLRELM

-328 TVMSVTDS
+328 KVMSVTDS

-344 GLMRQALET
+344 GLMRQTLET
-353 PNKTAMLITPDRML
+353 PNKTAMLVTPDRML
-367 ARKVQAALMRW
+367 ARKVQASLIRW
-378 NILVDDSAGSA
+378 KILVDDSAGSP

-396 RFLALIIRVVQED
+396 RFLLLIIRVVQED

-424 TAGLPRAEFTH
+424 TAGLPRAKFTH
-435 LANLFEEQ
+435 LANLFEEK

-448 LPRKNWESWTLLVAQ
+448 LPQKKWESWTLLTAP
-463 TPKLKH
+463 TPILRD
-469 FWQTCLVPAFTPLR
+469 FWVTCLLPAFNPLR
-483 DAFKAVNPS
+483 DAFRAINPS
-492 LDTLAIALMQTAQ
+492 LYTLTMALMQTAQ
-505 NLGALPENRVDEN
+505 NLSVLSEN
-518 SADENRA
+518 SADS
-525 DENNVDS
+525 DS
-532 GINDTQSDAPLHI
+532 DMNDAQGDAPLHI
-545 YSDFAGAVL
+545 YSGFSGTVL
-554 LELLSDM
+554 LELLTDM
-561 IRFGGS
+561 VSFGRS
-567 YPLAASEFH
+567 YPIAASEFH
-576 NTFRVLC
+576 NTFSVLC
-583 QEEVVRTPYNQH
+583 QELVVRIPFKQH

-616 GGLNEGVWPPFSQR
+616 GGLNEGIWPPFTER
-630 DMWINNASRTQL
+630 EMWINNASRTQL

-648 WRIALSAHDFMMAAA
+648 WRVALSAHDFMMAAA

-670 RSVITD
+670 RSVVKD

-700 YLDKQIPVWM
+700 YLDKQIPSWM
-710 KAVNA
+710 EAVNA

-723 PIARPEPKPAL
+723 PIARPEPKPAITQ
-734 AHRPSQISATDF
+734 RPCQISATDF

-757 VKKILKIRQKNP
+757 VKKILKIKKKEP

-790 STRYPTGK
+790 SKCYPTGK
-798 LPEDAQEQLHKIV
+798 LPKDAGKKLYEIAN
-811 DAHLSKWSNIAY
+811 AHLSKWTNIAY
-823 IDLFWRQKFSVI
+823 INLFWRQKFSVI
-835 LNWFLEEEGRRRDER
+835 LSWFLEEEGRRRDKH
-850 FQVVVEKEGRL
+850 FQVVAEKEGRI
-861 ELPVG
+861 ELSIG

-879 ELHPGNHY
+879 ELHQGNNY

-906 RAVQLLVE
+906 VAVQLLVE
-914 AAILSKGGYRL
+914 AAILSKGGYNL
-925 SDKTAQDIELFYWQL
+925 SDKQALNIELFYWQL
-940 KGRETASAKIDD
+940 KGGVTTPAKIED
-952 VTPDEFDVSII
+952 VTPDDFDVSII
-963 FDQLLAL
+963 FDRLFELFQT
-970 VQSFENEDQPYLS
+970 FENEEHPYLS
-983 EPNSAQRP
+983 EPNLAQRP

-1003 EWRAFEVNDDG
+1003 EWRAFDVNDDG

>member
-1 MIKSGFYTI
+1 MIKSRFYTI

-18 TLVTGIIDK
+18 NLVTGIMDK
-27 FPEPEQLARIELYL
+27 FPEKEQLARIELYL

-54 LKHQNKG
+54 FKHQKKG
-61 PILLPK
+61 PLLLPK
-67 MFAVG
+67 LFAVG
-72 EPDEEVALNITIER
+72 EPDEEVALNLAIEG

-91 AINGFERQCLIAS
+91 AINVFERQCLIAS

-112 GRRMAPAPAMKLASS
+112 GRRMAPASAMKLASS
-127 LCVLIDQMQRAGTP
+127 LCMLIDQMQRAGTP
-141 LSAIRDV
+141 LSAIKDI
-148 LPDELSTHWQEILKF
+148 LPDELSTYWQEILKF

-196 FWTSHPPN
+196 FWISHPPN

-217 MTRAFM
+217 MTRSFM
-223 KVISQLP
+223 RVISQLP

-237 GIELDIEDAD
+237 GIDLDIEDTE
-247 WRAIEQDP
+247 WRAIENDP
-255 VHPLHQIARS
+255 VHPLNQIARA
-265 MVEFELPLSEVRYWH
+265 MVEFELSLSEVRHWH
-280 VTEQMQHKSVRSR
+280 VPEQMPNKSVSSR
-293 QIMLREVM
+293 QILLREVM
-301 RPASRTSQWR
+301 RPASRTWQWR
-311 RLAVDQSELSP
+311 RLAIDESELSP

-328 TVMSVTDS
+328 KVISVTDS

-344 GLMRQALET
+344 GLMRKTLET
-353 PNKTAMLITPDRML
+353 PNKTAMLVTPDRML

-378 NILVDDSAGSA
+378 NIIVDDSAGSS
-389 LILSSPA
+389 LILSVPA
-396 RFLALIIRVVQED
+396 RFLALIISVVQED

-448 LPRKNWESWTLLVAQ
+448 LPKKNWESWTLLVAQ
-463 TPKLKH
+463 NPKLKD
-469 FWQTCLVPAFTPLR
+469 FWQTRLLPAFKPLQ
-483 DAFKAVNPS
+483 DACKAINPS
-492 LDTLAIALMQTAQ
+492 LDTLTVALMQTAQ
-505 NLGALPENRVDEN
+505 NLGTLPENN
-518 SADENRA
+518 A
-525 DENNVDS
+525 DS
-532 GINDTQSDAPLHI
+532 GSKTNNTQSDDPFHI
-545 YSDFAGAVL
+545 YSDHAGKVL
-554 LELLSDM
+554 LELLSD
-561 IRFGGS
+561 IVRFGSS
-567 YPLAASEFH
+567 YPIAASEFH
-576 NTFRVLC
+576 NVFSVLC
-583 QEEVVRTPYNQH
+583 QEMVVRTPYNQH

-648 WRIALSAHDFMMAAA
+648 WRIALSAHDFMIAAA

-670 RSVITD
+670 RSVVTD

-686 ARLDAVVAAAGLSS
+686 ARLDAVLAAAGISS

-715 RKIPDIVK
+715 RKMLGIVR
-723 PIARPEPKPAL
+723 PIARPEPKPAI

-757 VKKILKIRQKNP
+757 VKKILKIKQKNP

-790 STRYPTGK
+790 LKHYPSGK
-798 LPEDAQEQLHKIV
+798 LPKNAGEKLHKIL
-811 DAHLSKWSNIAY
+811 DAHLSKWSDIAF

-835 LNWFLEEEGRRRDER
+835 LNWFLGEEYRRRDER
-850 FQVVVEKEGRL
+850 FQVVVEKEGRI
-861 ELPVG
+861 ELSIG
-866 QRLILITARADRI
+866 QRLIRVTARADRI
-879 ELHPGNHY
+879 ELHQDNNY

-895 NPPSKLAVSSG
+895 NSPSKLAVSSG
-906 RAVQLLVE
+906 KAVQLLVE
-914 AAILSKGGYRL
+914 AAILSKGGFNL
-925 SDKTAQDIELFYWQL
+925 PKKTAQDIELFYWQL
-940 KGRETASAKIDD
+940 KGRETAPAKIDD
-952 VTPDEFDVSII
+952 VTPDDFDVSII
-963 FDQLLAL
+963 FDQLFEL
-970 VQSFENEDQPYLS
+970 VQSFENEEQPYLS
-983 EPNSAQRP
+983 EPNLAQRP

-1003 EWRAFEVNDDG
+1003 EWRAFEVNDDR